1 MLSLKIERSNPWF
14 SMTLDKEI
22 MEVWEPDLE
31 NQSIRLC
38 YKKKD
43 ESGNEE
49 MEVYEYQAQ
58 QQ

>member
-1 MLSLKIERSNPWF
+1 MN
-14 SMTLDKEI
+14 LDKEI

-43 ESGNEE
+43 ASGNEE

-58 QQ
+58 QQWNHL